1 VFWFPV
7 KVGLGLLFVAP
18 VALESAHEVV
28 VLTGGADPAS
38 IWEVE
43 IRRLLGA

>member
-1 VFWFPV
+1 MFWFSV
-7 KVGLGLLFVAP
+7 KVALGLLFVAP

-28 VLTGGADPAS
+28 VLAGGTNPAS

-43 IRRLLGA
+43 IRQLLGA